1 MEAPQKTKNRTTIQ
15 YSNSTPR
22 YISRKK
28 KQYRN
33 TNLKWHMHPNIHSSI
48 IYNSQDME
56 ATQVQSTDS
65 WIKKM
70 WTMCV
75 CVYKHTHSI
84 YTYRCIYICI
94 YIQNEILLS
103 HKKEQNTTICSKVDG
118 LRVMLREISQTE
130 KDKYCMTLLTCGI

>member
-28 KQYRN
+28 KQHRN

>member
-1 MEAPQKTKNRTTIQ
+1 
-15 YSNSTPR
+15 
-22 YISRKK
+22 
-28 KQYRN
+28 
-33 TNLKWHMHPNIHSSI
+33 MHPNIHSSI